1 MTKLQVVELTDKD
14 VRDIATL
21 LNEHDI
27 GSADDNTINGDFIA
41 SLTADDWGLWRTVKL
56 NLERVHDQIE
66 ALSLDDDA
74 KARVVERADAL
85 WERIE
90 REPKS
95 RKWRVRDRV
104 GDRKRWYEVPD
115 EVRR

>member
-1 MTKLQVVELTDKD
+1 
-14 VRDIATL
+14 
-21 LNEHDI
+21 
-27 GSADDNTINGDFIA
+27 
-41 SLTADDWGLWRTVKL
+41 VKL
-56 NLERVHDQIE
+56 NLERTHGQMGSLELDE
-66 ALSLDDDA
+66 ATH
-74 KARVVERADAL
+74 ARVVERADAL

>member
-1 MTKLQVVELTDKD
+1 L
-14 VRDIATL
+14 VRV
-21 LNEHDI
+21 
-27 GSADDNTINGDFIA
+27 
-41 SLTADDWGLWRTVKL
+41 DWGLWRTLKL
-56 NLERVHDQIE
+56 NLERMHDQIE
-66 ALSLDDDA
+66 ALSLDADA
-74 KARVVERADAL
+74 KARVVERAHAL

>member
-1 MTKLQVVELTDKD
+1 
-14 VRDIATL
+14 
-21 LNEHDI
+21 
-27 GSADDNTINGDFIA
+27 
-41 SLTADDWGLWRTVKL
+41 LTADDWGLWRTLKL
-56 NLERVHDQIE
+56 NLERVHDQIGS
-66 ALSLDDDA
+66 LSLDADA
-74 KARVVERADAL
+74 KAHVVERADAL